1 MVRLG
6 FRLDIKAAYPLSNF
20 DLKEAVLIANLHV
33 DSGVA
38 VIFELEVLFDKN
50 KTCLFLPCLLCK
62 HHF

>member
-50 KTCLFLPCLLCK
+50 KTWFN
-62 HHF
+62 